1 MILFMYVSGEL
12 YKVMARCCLLLMHFF
27 TIQWFQS
34 DEIFKHLSVEILA
47 WLENQRKTNGP
58 EQADFLME
66 VTAKTLSDIK
76 GGTLV
81 QYRNRLRLL
90 EVAQVG
96 LTVITPPTFAG
107 P

>member
-1 MILFMYVSGEL
+1 MLFIVVKWLRSE
-12 YKVMARCCLLLMHFF
+12 
-27 TIQWFQS
+27 
-34 DEIFKHLSVEILA
+34 EIFHHSSGEILA

-96 LTVITPPTFAG
+96 HSVITPPMFAG

>member
-1 MILFMYVSGEL
+1 MLFIVVKWLHSEEL
-12 YKVMARCCLLLMHFF
+12 
-27 TIQWFQS
+27 
-34 DEIFKHLSVEILA
+34 FKHSSVEILA
-47 WLENQRKTNGP
+47 WLENHRKTNGP

-96 LTVITPPTFAG
+96 HSVITPPTFAG

>member
-1 MILFMYVSGEL
+1 MLFIAVKRFGSEGIITL
-12 YKVMARCCLLLMHFF
+12 LCL
-27 TIQWFQS
+27 
-34 DEIFKHLSVEILA
+34 EILA

-96 LTVITPPTFAG
+96 HSVIVSPTFAG
-107 P
+107 S